1 MRLESMGINFYKLIM
16 NLKNFRL
23 KNIIFTGLLV
33 FLFVE
38 VLIVFPSRLEQ
49 PTEPEEQR
57 ITRSGEELSSSDG
70 FPDQAESKVQSQQ
83 KMQGLHLV
91 ESQQGRRDWEL
102 FAVSAEGNQGKG
114 SWNLKKVRVLF
125 YNSEKVDYVVTGD
138 EGAID
143 SRTKDLY
150 IRGNVVTKS
159 ANGYTFET
167 PSISYNS
174 GVRLIESPEQVVM
187 KGPGDEDGN
196 GLVLKGHR
204 MEVMV
209 DQTRMIIR
217 ENVIA
222 EKKLKEDKKFRIR
235 AERAEFSGKN
245 REARFL
251 GKVSINYDKM
261 KIEGPE
267 ASFLY
272 KNAANVISSIQ
283 VKGGVKVSDADKFAS
298 SENLDLDLLANKFT
312 FRGKPRVIQNDDELT
327 GDEIIF
333 LDGGKR
339 VKVEKVRA
347 RVEK

>member
-1 MRLESMGINFYKLIM
+1 MNF
-16 NLKNFRL
+16 KNWRL
-23 KNIIFTGLLV
+23 KNIIYTLLLV
-33 FLFVE
+33 GLFVE
-38 VLIVFPSRLEQ
+38 VLIIFPDRLEI
-49 PTEPEEQR
+49 PSEPEAPR

-70 FPDQAESKVQSQQ
+70 FQEQPESNVQSEQ
-83 KMQGLHLV
+83 KMQGVHLV

-102 FAVSAEGNQGKG
+102 FSASAEGNQGKG

-125 YNSEKVDYVVTGD
+125 YNQEKVDYIVTGD
-138 EGAID
+138 EGSID
-143 SRTKDLY
+143 SRNKDLY
-150 IRGNVVTKS
+150 IRGNVITKS

-167 PSISYNS
+167 ASIYYNS
-174 GVRLIESPEQVVM
+174 AERVINSPELVTM
-187 KGPGDEDGN
+187 KGPGDERGS
-196 GLVLKGHR
+196 GLILKGTH
-204 MEVMV
+204 MQVTV
-209 DQTRMIIR
+209 DDNRMIIHK
-217 ENVIA
+217 NIVA
-222 EKKLKEDKKFRIR
+222 EKQIKNNKKFQVV
-235 AERAEFSGKN
+235 ADSAEFSGKN

-272 KNAANVISSIQ
+272 NKGANLISSIQ

-298 SENLDLDLLANKFT
+298 SENLDLDVLNNKFT
-312 FRGKPRVIQNDDELT
+312 FRGKPKVIQNDDELT